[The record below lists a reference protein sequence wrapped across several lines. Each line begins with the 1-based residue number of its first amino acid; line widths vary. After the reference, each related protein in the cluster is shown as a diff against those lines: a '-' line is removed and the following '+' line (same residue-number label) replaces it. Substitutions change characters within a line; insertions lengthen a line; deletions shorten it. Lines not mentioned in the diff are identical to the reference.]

1 VVWCIAVD
9 YENGRTLT
17 YSGSAWTV
25 GAAPSTAGHSI
36 DDVSCTAATLC
47 VAVGDDGT
55 AKAWTFSTGGWSAAI
70 DVTTPVGT
78 NELRSVSCESVSF
91 CAVVPG
97 FVQHA

>member
-1 VVWCIAVD
+1 
-9 YENGRTLT
+9 
-17 YSGSAWTV
+17 
-25 GAAPSTAGHSI
+25 
-36 DDVSCTAATLC
+36 